1 MLYPLKFKPIYKSK
15 LWGGHKIAKILNR
28 NEVPEKCGES
38 WELSAIDGDESEVIN
53 GDLAGNTLSEL
64 LEIYMDELVG
74 KPTFEKYGN
83 EFPLLIKFIDAS
95 DQLSIQVH
103 PDDEIAKE
111 RHHAYGET
119 EMWYVLQADK
129 DASIIT
135 GFNQSVDQERFQ
147 KALNDNTLESL
158 LNIETNISEGDVFY
172 IPAGRIH
179 SIGKGVLLAE
189 IQQSSDVTYR
199 IFDWNRLDLDGQ
211 PRELHTD
218 LALGVIDYNHYSS
231 YKTTYDKTVNKTNK
245 IVNSP
250 YFKTNF
256 LPFSY
261 PVEKSFFKDDCFVI
275 YIALEGDFEILYQGG
290 QTTVHQWEVVLIPAD
305 IPEFTLIPGARLVKV
320 LEITV

>member
-111 RHHAYGET
+111 RHHAYGKT

-147 KALNDNTLESL
+147 KALNDNTLVSL
-158 LNIETNISEGDVFY
+158 LNI
-172 IPAGRIH
+172 
-179 SIGKGVLLAE
+179 
-189 IQQSSDVTYR
+189 
-199 IFDWNRLDLDGQ
+199 
-211 PRELHTD
+211 
-218 LALGVIDYNHYSS
+218 
-231 YKTTYDKTVNKTNK
+231 
-245 IVNSP
+245 
-250 YFKTNF
+250 
-256 LPFSY
+256 
-261 PVEKSFFKDDCFVI
+261 
-275 YIALEGDFEILYQGG
+275 
-290 QTTVHQWEVVLIPAD
+290 
-305 IPEFTLIPGARLVKV
+305 
-320 LEITV
+320 